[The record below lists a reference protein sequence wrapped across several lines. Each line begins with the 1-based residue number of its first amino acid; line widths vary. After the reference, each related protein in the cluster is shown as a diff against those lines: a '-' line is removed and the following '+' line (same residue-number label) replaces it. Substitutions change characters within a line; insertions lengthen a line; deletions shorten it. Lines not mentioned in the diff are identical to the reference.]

1 VDFFVYQRLA
11 LVYIVANLTGATP
24 SANFQYATVNS
35 HPLRAGKPH
44 RKLIRMAKFTT
55 LPSNRKKQSAPG
67 RLVTGNISLVT
78 APRWFALYVLMMEK
92 VANLN
97 GLNKAGVSVRELG
110 RWAG

>member
-1 VDFFVYQRLA
+1 VDFFAYQRLA
-11 LVYIVANLTGATP
+11 PVYIVANLTGAIS
-24 SANFQYATVNS
+24 SASFQSATATNR
-35 HPLRAGKPH
+35 PLLVGKLQV
-44 RKLIRMAKFTT
+44 RLTKTAKFTT
-55 LPSNRKKQSAPG
+55 LPSNRKKQSAPAK
-67 RLVTGNISLVT
+67 LATGNIERVT